1 MAGIKAIDI
10 FKRMIKELPK
20 ERDKLFKVKEDEGV
34 DLETITLKEIT
45 NLEDLNNIAQR
56 LKLEVEYKSL
66 ETNILADNAIQSGT
80 DYSELLEKQFN
91 ELKRLLGEKID
102 ELTERE
108 RELEEK
114 IQRANTYLEELSEST
129 QEISDEKERLAQ
141 RVAAEKQAREEAERL
156 EAAQAAARLEPQ
168 QKLGQ
173 VAEKI
178 QLAQTAAREK
188 AEEAARQQVESL
200 TLALAEAKAQA
211 AEEGR
216 ATASQAEQVEIL
228 QEKLAEAKA
237 AQEQVAGLKEE
248 LERVQAELANTKG
261 QLNVFKTAIGEGLD
275 PKNVLEISNALS
287 QDTIQKIEEEKI
299 ALNSKIDDLQT
310 KLQVAEAETARE
322 KEKVKSQRQKLTENK
337 KEINRLTNELEE
349 EKGKGN
355 PEKITQ
361 LTQQLQEAERERD
374 KLEKGEKGFL
384 GKLGDRILRGKTQD
398 EKDKQIERLQQEA
411 QSSER
416 DLINKHD
423 IKIERIKADHDKQ
436 IAEQERTAK
445 ELEMRGASEKEKED
459 SRREIDELKAQH
471 RREIAEANRKRSENL
486 GTNK

>member
-156 EAAQAAARLEPQ
+156 EAAQAAARLELQ

-173 VAEKI
+173 VE
-178 QLAQTAAREK
+178 
-188 AEEAARQQVESL
+188 
-200 TLALAEAKAQA
+200 
-211 AEEGR
+211 
-216 ATASQAEQVEIL
+216 
-228 QEKLAEAKA
+228 
-237 AQEQVAGLKEE
+237 
-248 LERVQAELANTKG
+248 
-261 QLNVFKTAIGEGLD
+261 
-275 PKNVLEISNALS
+275 
-287 QDTIQKIEEEKI
+287 
-299 ALNSKIDDLQT
+299 
-310 KLQVAEAETARE
+310 
-322 KEKVKSQRQKLTENK
+322 
-337 KEINRLTNELEE
+337 
-349 EKGKGN
+349 
-355 PEKITQ
+355 
-361 LTQQLQEAERERD
+361 
-374 KLEKGEKGFL
+374 
-384 GKLGDRILRGKTQD
+384 
-398 EKDKQIERLQQEA
+398 
-411 QSSER
+411 
-416 DLINKHD
+416 
-423 IKIERIKADHDKQ
+423 
-436 IAEQERTAK
+436 
-445 ELEMRGASEKEKED
+445 
-459 SRREIDELKAQH
+459 
-471 RREIAEANRKRSENL
+471 
-486 GTNK
+486 